1 MTAPATPVSPTPVS
15 PAPVPPAPVSDEL
28 GQRFF
33 KAFDAFVAAVRAAI
47 NSAVG
52 NPAYSSAPGFV
63 IWQTSALPRLER
75 DLAQIQDGYAL
86 FQIGETGTL
95 SRLARAQLGI
105 AKQLDGFPFD
115 FAGPDRA
122 KVLEQFQEAIVFAA
136 FELSKAQ
143 GVL

>member
-1 MTAPATPVSPTPVS
+1 MTANPALPAPAS
-15 PAPVPPAPVSDEL
+15 PAAVPEEL
-28 GQRFF
+28 GKRFF

-47 NSAVG
+47 ASAVA

-63 IWQTSALPRLER
+63 IWQTNALPRLER

-95 SRLARAQLGI
+95 SRLARNQLGI
-105 AKQLDGFPFD
+105 AKHLDGFSFD

-122 KVLEQFQEAIVFAA
+122 QVLKQYEEAIVFAA
-136 FELSKAQ
+136 FELSKAAE
-143 GVL
+143 VL

>member
-1 MTAPATPVSPTPVS
+1 MTAPNS
-15 PAPVPPAPVSDEL
+15 PAPATPVSDEL

-47 NSAVG
+47 TAAVA

-63 IWQTSALPRLER
+63 LWQTEGLPRLER
-75 DLAQIQDGYAL
+75 ELAEIQDGYAL

-95 SRLARAQLGI
+95 ARLARVQLGI
-105 AKQLDGFPFD
+105 AKRLDGFPLD

-122 KVLEQFQEAIVFAA
+122 QVLNQYEESIVFAA
-136 FELSKAQ
+136 YELSKAA

>member
-1 MTAPATPVSPTPVS
+1 MSAPNSLAPANLA
-15 PAPVPPAPVSDEL
+15 APVPDEL

-33 KAFDAFVAAVRAAI
+33 NAFDAFVAAVRAAI
-47 NSAVG
+47 ASAVA

-63 IWQTSALPRLER
+63 IWQTDALPRLEKE
-75 DLAQIQDGYAL
+75 LGKIQDGYAL

-95 SRLARAQLGI
+95 SRLARVQLGL
-105 AKQLDGFPFD
+105 AKHLDGFPLD

-122 KVLEQFQEAIVFAA
+122 QVLNRYQEAVVFAA
-136 FELSKAQ
+136 YDLSKAA